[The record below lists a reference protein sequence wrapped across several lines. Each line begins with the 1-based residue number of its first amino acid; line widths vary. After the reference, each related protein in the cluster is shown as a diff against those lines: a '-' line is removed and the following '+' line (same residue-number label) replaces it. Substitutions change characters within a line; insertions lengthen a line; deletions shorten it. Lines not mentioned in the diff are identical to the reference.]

1 MRNKNL
7 AQPFC
12 FTIFPSDTK
21 NASRGDAFRCV
32 IRCALRRY
40 FPGQIVW
47 VSVGSNHGQIR
58 VENRR
63 RDYIRNYVL
72 PDHVCKM
79 ALEWDAGAKWTDK
92 PVEVKITEGDEAF
105 II

>member
-1 MRNKNL
+1 MRNNKL

-12 FTIFPSDTK
+12 FTILPSDTK

-40 FPGQIVW
+40 FPGQIVS
-47 VSVGSNHGQIR
+47 VSVSFSHGEI
-58 VENRR
+58 VVTNPKK
-63 RDYIRNYVL
+63 DKIKSFIL
-72 PDHVCKM
+72 PDHVSLM
-79 ALEWDAGAKWTDK
+79 ARQWDEGAKWTDK
-92 PVEVKITEGDEAF
+92 IVEVEVTHGDEVF